1 MDESILNSVKKLL
14 GGLVPEYTA
23 FDDQIIMHINS
34 VFQILY
40 QLGVGPTD
48 APFFIED
55 ENDVWGDF
63 TTDISTLSMVKSYM
77 GLKVQQMFDPPQ
89 GGAVAEAA
97 KRMIDEMEWRLNI
110 QVDPSTTFTGE
121 E

>member
-14 GGLVPEYTA
+14 GGLVSEYTA

-40 QLGVGPTD
+40 QLGVGPST
-48 APFFIED
+48 PFFIED
-55 ENDVWGDF
+55 GDAVWSDF
-63 TTDISTLSMVKSYM
+63 TTNISELSMVKSYV

-97 KRMIDEMEWRLNI
+97 KRMIDELEWRLNV
-110 QVDPSTTFTGE
+110 QVDPSTTFSGE

>member
-14 GGLVPEYTA
+14 GGIAAENTA
-23 FDDQIIMHINS
+23 FDDTVIMHINS

-40 QLGVGPTD
+40 QMGVGPTT
-48 APFFIED
+48 PFSIED
-55 ENDVWGDF
+55 ASAVWSDF
-63 TTDISTLSMVKSYM
+63 TNDISELSMVKSYV
-77 GLKVQQMFDPPQ
+77 GLKVQQIFDPPQ
-89 GGAVAEAA
+89 GGAVADAA

-110 QVDPSTTFTGE
+110 QVDPVTTFTGE

>member
-14 GGLVPEYTA
+14 GGLTPEYTA
-23 FDDQIIMHINS
+23 FDEQIIMHINS

-40 QLGVGPTD
+40 QLGVGPST
-48 APFFIED
+48 PFSIED
-55 ENDVWGDF
+55 NSSVWSDF
-63 TTDISTLSMVKSYM
+63 TSDISELSMVKSYV

-97 KRMIDEMEWRLNI
+97 KRMIDELEWRLNV
-110 QVDPSTTFTGE
+110 QVDPVTTFTGE